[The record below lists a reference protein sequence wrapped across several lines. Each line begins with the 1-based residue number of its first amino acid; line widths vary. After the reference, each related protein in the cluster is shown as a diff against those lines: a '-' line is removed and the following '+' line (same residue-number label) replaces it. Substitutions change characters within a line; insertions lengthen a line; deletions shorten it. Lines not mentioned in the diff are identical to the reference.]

1 VRNCWSVAIAGYQ
14 GNAPSNI
21 SREGPTGAEGAGETA
36 GPGRAAHGHT
46 ALPHGRAR
54 CPENP
59 RAHKQPPAR
68 AQQHVVSYNPNIH
81 HIGILDRVRPHLD
94 SLTGMSPENL
104 SRLQLVHAR
113 ASAPSPGKPSR

>member
-1 VRNCWSVAIAGYQ
+1 MLRILEAPAYIDSELSTNIQCADWVAAL
-14 GNAPSNI
+14 I
-21 SREGPTGAEGAGETA
+21 SRACDYQLILNSSYRWVADSFFTDL
-36 GPGRAAHGHT
+36 HGSFTYESTLQFH
-46 ALPHGRAR
+46 RR
-54 CPENP
+54 
-59 RAHKQPPAR
+59 
-68 AQQHVVSYNPNIH
+68 SIDNIH